1 MEQVFQT
8 ETIADP
14 EYSEIEPYLKFEL
27 DFWEILLSIVEKT
40 TVKLNIPETFIQA
53 GYILNPILMYTDHNT
68 GEI

>member
-40 TVKLNIPETFIQA
+40 TVKLNIPETFI
-53 GYILNPILMYTDHNT
+53 
-68 GEI
+68 